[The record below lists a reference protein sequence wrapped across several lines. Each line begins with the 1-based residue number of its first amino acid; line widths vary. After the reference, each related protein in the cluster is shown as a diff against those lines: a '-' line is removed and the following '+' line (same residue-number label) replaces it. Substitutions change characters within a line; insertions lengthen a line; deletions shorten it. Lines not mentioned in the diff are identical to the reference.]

1 MEWKDSNITL
11 PLPKRN
17 ELTSLIEQNGVRM
30 EVPAK
35 KVFLKPGDTLNGVYY
50 IAEGRTRHFMC
61 APDGAEKLL
70 YTLSAGWFYGE
81 TPCVLHDSTGLFSK
95 TEKPS
100 VLYLIHM
107 QNYDRL
113 LAESSLFREAI
124 LQSYS
129 QKMRILRQEIANLS
143 FTPCKDRLR
152 RLYCST
158 ADTSRV
164 IDGQWYDLK
173 LNYTQYEIST
183 IVGGARVTITK
194 LINEL
199 CAEGF
204 IRVLNRKTQINIEQY
219 KQGIEKDW
227 A

>member
-95 TEKPS
+95 TEKPCS
-100 VLYLIHM
+100 
-107 QNYDRL
+107 
-113 LAESSLFREAI
+113 
-124 LQSYS
+124 
-129 QKMRILRQEIANLS
+129 LS
-143 FTPCKDRLR
+143 FTCGG
-152 RLYCST
+152 ST
-158 ADTSRV
+158 AIFSLLHSSIYAAILPADA
-164 IDGQWYDLK
+164 
-173 LNYTQYEIST
+173 ST
-183 IVGGARVTITK
+183 LVSSAAIYSFG
-194 LINEL
+194 
-199 CAEGF
+199 
-204 IRVLNRKTQINIEQY
+204 
-219 KQGIEKDW
+219 
-227 A
+227 

>member
-95 TEKPS
+95 TEKPCRS
-100 VLYLIHM
+100 
-107 QNYDRL
+107 
-113 LAESSLFREAI
+113 
-124 LQSYS
+124 
-129 QKMRILRQEIANLS
+129 
-143 FTPCKDRLR
+143 
-152 RLYCST
+152 
-158 ADTSRV
+158 
-164 IDGQWYDLK
+164 
-173 LNYTQYEIST
+173 
-183 IVGGARVTITK
+183 
-194 LINEL
+194 
-199 CAEGF
+199 
-204 IRVLNRKTQINIEQY
+204 
-219 KQGIEKDW
+219 
-227 A
+227 

>member
-50 IAEGRTRHFMC
+50 IAEGRT
-61 APDGAEKLL
+61 
-70 YTLSAGWFYGE
+70 LSAGWFYGE

-100 VLYLIHM
+100 VLYLIPM

-219 KQGIEKDW
+219 KQEIEKDW

>member
-81 TPCVLHDSTGLFSK
+81 TPCVLHDSTG
-95 TEKPS
+95 
-100 VLYLIHM
+100 
-107 QNYDRL
+107 
-113 LAESSLFREAI
+113 I

-219 KQGIEKDW
+219 KQEIEKDW

>member
-1 MEWKDSNITL
+1 MEWKDSNVTL
-11 PLPKRN
+11 PLPKQN
-17 ELTSLIEQNGVRM
+17 ELTALIGQNGIRM

-35 KVFLKPGDTLNGVYY
+35 KVFLKPGDTLKGVYY

-61 APDGAEKLL
+61 APDGTEKLL
-70 YTLSAGWFYGE
+70 YILSAGWFYGE
-81 TPCVLHDSTGLFSK
+81 TPCELHDTTGLFSK
-95 TEKPS
+95 ADQPS
-100 VLYLIHM
+100 VLYLIPM
-107 QNYDRL
+107 PKYRVL
-113 LAESSLFREAI
+113 LAESDLFREAI

-129 QKMRILRQEIANLS
+129 KKMRILRQEVANLS

-158 ADTSRV
+158 ADTSHV

-204 IRVLNRKTQINIEQY
+204 IRVLNRKTQINVNQY
-219 KQGIEKDW
+219 KQEIQKDW
-227 A
+227 V

>member
-1 MEWKDSNITL
+1 MIVCW
-11 PLPKRN
+11 R
-17 ELTSLIEQNGVRM
+17 R
-30 EVPAK
+30 A
-35 KVFLKPGDTLNGVYY
+35 
-50 IAEGRTRHFMC
+50 AC
-61 APDGAEKLL
+61 
-70 YTLSAGWFYGE
+70 SARRS
-81 TPCVLHDSTGLFSK
+81 C
-95 TEKPS
+95 
-100 VLYLIHM
+100 
-107 QNYDRL
+107 R
-113 LAESSLFREAI
+113 AI
-124 LQSYS
+124 LKKCASSGRRS
-129 QKMRILRQEIANLS
+129 QTFLLRPAR
-143 FTPCKDRLR
+143 DRLR

-219 KQGIEKDW
+219 KQEIEKDW

>member
-1 MEWKDSNITL
+1 MEWKDSNVTL
-11 PLPKRN
+11 PLPKQN
-17 ELTSLIEQNGVRM
+17 ELTALIEQNGIRM

-35 KVFLKPGDTLNGVYY
+35 KIFLKPGDTLKGVYY

-61 APDGAEKLL
+61 APDGTEKLL
-70 YTLSAGWFYGE
+70 YILSAGWFYGE
-81 TPCVLHDSTGLFSK
+81 TPCELHDTTGLFSK
-95 TEKPS
+95 ADQPS
-100 VLYLIHM
+100 VLYLIPM
-107 QNYDRL
+107 PKYRSL
-113 LAESSLFREAI
+113 LAECDLFREAI

-129 QKMRILRQEIANLS
+129 KKMRILRQEVANLS

-158 ADTSRV
+158 ADTSHV

-204 IRVLNRKTQINIEQY
+204 IRVLNRRTQINVNQY
-219 KQGIEKDW
+219 KQEIQKDW
-227 A
+227 V

>member
-100 VLYLIHM
+100 VLYLIPM

-173 LNYTQYEIST
+173 LNYTQYKIST

-219 KQGIEKDW
+219 KQEIEKDW

>member
-1 MEWKDSNITL
+1 MEWKDSNVTL
-11 PLPKRN
+11 PLPKQN
-17 ELTSLIEQNGVRM
+17 ELTALIGQNGIRM

-35 KVFLKPGDTLNGVYY
+35 KVFLKPGDTLKGVYY

-61 APDGAEKLL
+61 APDGTEKLL
-70 YTLSAGWFYGE
+70 YILSAGWFYGE
-81 TPCVLHDSTGLFSK
+81 TPCELHDTTGLFSK
-95 TEKPS
+95 ADQPS
-100 VLYLIHM
+100 VLYLIPM
-107 QNYDRL
+107 PKYRVL
-113 LAESSLFREAI
+113 LAESDLFREAI

-129 QKMRILRQEIANLS
+129 IKMRILRQEVANLS

-158 ADTSRV
+158 ADTSHV

-204 IRVLNRKTQINIEQY
+204 IRVLNRKTQINVNQY
-219 KQGIEKDW
+219 KQEIQKDW
-227 A
+227 V

>member
-100 VLYLIHM
+100 VLYLIPM

-129 QKMRILRQEIANLS
+129 QKCASSGRRRKPFFYALQGQAPPPVLLHGRHQ
-143 FTPCKDRLR
+143 PRDRRPVVRPQAQLYPVRDQHDRGR
-152 RLYCST
+152 RPRDHYKADQRAVRRGLYPGAEPQDS
-158 ADTSRV
+158 D
-164 IDGQWYDLK
+164 
-173 LNYTQYEIST
+173 QY
-183 IVGGARVTITK
+183 
-194 LINEL
+194 
-199 CAEGF
+199 
-204 IRVLNRKTQINIEQY
+204 
-219 KQGIEKDW
+219 
-227 A
+227 